1 MHGRLRPGQRLVVQ
15 ELAERL
21 GVGRTP
27 IREALITLAGIGVVE
42 IRPNRGAIIRNVG
55 VREVR
60 DFYLLRR
67 ALECEAIRTA
77 CGRIGEGELRELA
90 AEFRRQIGADGDG
103 RDRSIADAHV
113 LDNRLHDLIAES
125 CGNALLLDELNRLKL
140 LSRAFR
146 DFAYE
151 QGGPL
156 GTSLL
161 KEVEAREH
169 LAIVEALI
177 ARDRRAAVRAMSRHI
192 VSGIRD
198 LREISRFVHAEIAPE
213 SRHSSHHPATDGDA
227 SANGRS
233 RGPGKVSPAGRQ

>member
-42 IRPNRGAIIRNVG
+42 IRPNRGAVIRSVG
-55 VREVR
+55 AREVR

-77 CGRIGEGELRELA
+77 CGRIAEDELRALA
-90 AEFRRQIGADGDG
+90 TEFRRLIGADADD
-103 RDRSIADAHV
+103 RDRLSADAHV
-113 LDNRLHDLIAES
+113 LDNRLHDLIAEN

-146 DFAYE
+146 DYAYE

-169 LAIVEALI
+169 LTIVEALI
-177 ARDRRAAVRAMSRHI
+177 ARDRKAAVRAMSRHI

-198 LREISRFVHAEIAPE
+198 LREISRFVHADAAPQ
-213 SRHSSHHPATDGDA
+213 SPRPVPHAATDGPVH
-227 SANGRS
+227 ANGRS
-233 RGPGKVSPAGRQ
+233 RGSG